1 MDVVFVY
8 ESRHPI
14 EVKDGL
20 TTSLEAL
27 KDTFNISKVNIATQE
42 PSFKKDDFILGWG
55 AFGSEVDRLV
65 RQYPN
70 KKGLCI
76 GGCSE
81 PYDTLDYDVLFYETK
96 WFRDKIKFHPNIV
109 HAFGIDTSVYYNMN
123 VERDVD
129 YLGVGAYALWKRWDK
144 FVGLKGKRRVI
155 GEFQRGNP
163 EESQQ
168 IWDMLESDGVV
179 CKDMVKAQTLNCEY
193 NRAKTV
199 YIPATLM
206 GGGERAI
213 LEARSCGCKLKVEDD
228 NPKLKELLT
237 CPIYDISYYTK
248 QLKEGLCL

>member
-1 MDVVFVY
+1 MDLVFIY

-27 KDTFNISKVNIATQE
+27 RDTFNVKKINIATDNALF
-42 PSFKKDDFILGWG
+42 SKDAFVLGWG
-55 AFGSEVDRLV
+55 AFGSSVDRLV
-65 RQYPN
+65 RQFPN

-76 GGCSE
+76 GGCAE
-81 PYDTLDYDVLFYETK
+81 PYQINDYDVLFYETK

-109 HAFGIDTSVYYNMN
+109 HAFGIDTSVYYDMN

-155 GEFQRGNP
+155 GEYQQGNP
-163 EESQQ
+163 DESQQ

-179 CKDMVKAQTLNCEY
+179 CKDMMPAQTLNCEY

-206 GGGERAI
+206 GGGERAV
-213 LEARSCGCKLKVEDD
+213 LEARSCGCRVKVEDD
-228 NPKLKELLT
+228 NPKLQELLN
-237 CPIYDISYYTK
+237 CPVYDIAYYTK